1 MRHVGGE
8 ASSNLG
14 NESKSQEQ
22 EIQSVERKMGVR
34 EKNQTR
40 GEEAGERTGMCNM
53 RFLSARSE
61 VQGGHERE
69 KNQYGSDDAKEWE
82 A

>member
-1 MRHVGGE
+1 MLEGKHRAIWE
-8 ASSNLG
+8 MSANRRKSNLWKG
-14 NESKSQEQ
+14 K
-22 EIQSVERKMGVR
+22 RGAR

-40 GEEAGERTGMCNM
+40 GEEAGEISGMCNM

-61 VQGGHERE
+61 VQGGHERG